1 LYETEDAGGK
11 PTFEQLRP
19 FNRVSWTG
27 QDIRVSTRK
36 EMENALLYWGF
47 PKQMAEG
54 MSVDI
59 QMAKD
64 LNRSASPSEYEAFF
78 MPRELM

>member
-1 LYETEDAGGK
+1 
-11 PTFEQLRP
+11 
-19 FNRVSWTG
+19 
-27 QDIRVSTRK
+27 VSTQK
-36 EMENALLYWGF
+36 DMENALLYWGF
-47 PKQMAEG
+47 SKQIAEG

>member
-1 LYETEDAGGK
+1 
-11 PTFEQLRP
+11 
-19 FNRVSWTG
+19 
-27 QDIRVSTRK
+27 
-36 EMENALLYWGF
+36 MENALLYWGF
-47 PKQMAEG
+47 SKQIAEG

-64 LNRSASPSEYEAFF
+64 LNRSASPSEYGAFF